1 MRGSGAQWLGPSPHS
16 LNEVSASVGLVCF
29 STCASQHSTYSGGR
43 LSRSDLRNSDGLR
56 AQSHYR
62 PPVCGGRSGT
72 SARLRPRIGRAK
84 PDVIFAI
91 ANVVPVAHA
100 ATATIPIVFVGGADP
115 VTENLGVS
123 SLPRPGSNITG
134 FTNNPP
140 SIGTKRLQVLKDIA
154 PRVAHVALMYD
165 PVRASG
171 PLEFLAELQTLPRS
185 MGVDIEQTPV
195 RNSSEIEQSFS
206 ALADKPNTGLIVY
219 SGGATVENRDT
230 IILEAAKHKI
240 PAVYRDRGYVVAGGL
255 ASYGADS
262 RESTLGAA
270 NYIDRILQGAKP
282 NELPAQRPTKF
293 QLVFNLKVA
302 KVLGVDE
309 TVRRDSAANDAFVFD
324 KTAMHVLGGYRC
336 DKCRSQR
343 ETGGGDHSRR

>member
-1 MRGSGAQWLGPSPHS
+1 MKRRTFIAGLGSAVVWPLAAFAQRGQRQRRLGM
-16 LNEVSASVGLVCF
+16 LL
-29 STCASQHSTYSGGR
+29 
-43 LSRSDLRNSDGLR
+43 DLRPATLDVFRWEIVAKRLEELGWIEGRNLIIDRRFAGGDLEQAR
-56 AQSHYR
+56 AY
-62 PPVCGGRSGT
+62 
-72 SARLRPRIGRAK
+72 ARELVALN

-91 ANVVPVAHA
+91 SNVVPAAQA

-165 PVRASG
+165 PVLASG

-185 MGVDIEQTPV
+185 IGVDIEQTPV

-219 SGGATVENRDT
+219 AGGATVENRDT

-240 PAVYRDRGYVVAGGL
+240 PAVYRDRGYVAAGGL
-255 ASYGADS
+255 ASYGADG

-270 NYIDRILQGAKP
+270 NYIGRILQGAKP
-282 NELPAQRPTKF
+282 NELPVQRPTKF
-293 QLVFNLKVA
+293 QLVLNLKVA
-302 KVLGVDE
+302 KALGLEISQNLLAIADE
-309 TVRRDSAANDAFVFD
+309 
-324 KTAMHVLGGYRC
+324 LI
-336 DKCRSQR
+336 
-343 ETGGGDHSRR
+343 E

>member
-1 MRGSGAQWLGPSPHS
+1 
-16 LNEVSASVGLVCF
+16 
-29 STCASQHSTYSGGR
+29 
-43 LSRSDLRNSDGLR
+43 
-56 AQSHYR
+56 
-62 PPVCGGRSGT
+62 
-72 SARLRPRIGRAK
+72 
-84 PDVIFAI
+84 
-91 ANVVPVAHA
+91 
-100 ATATIPIVFVGGADP
+100 
-115 VTENLGVS
+115 
-123 SLPRPGSNITG
+123 
-134 FTNNPP
+134 
-140 SIGTKRLQVLKDIA
+140 
-154 PRVAHVALMYD
+154 MYD

-324 KTAMHVLGGYRC
+324 NTAIGTSLEDTDATNAAASVRLAGVTTLGDSNQRPRVRTRRPQHPETQPNRERNIDVHKTCSLRSRGSDHWRC
-336 DKCRSQR
+336 ICGRPQSSYPCRDVGQASTLCAGTDSDAHPTLRHGKRPHQKPPVR
-343 ETGGGDHSRR
+343 LDLVRPGARNGASSWVQD